1 MTKPVRLAR
10 EARDELHNAA
20 RRYGEVRPELR
31 AEFLAAIDEAL
42 ARLVRMAR
50 HLGSPAARHRRSARA
65 HPPRVRTGLPVLAV
79 LRGVADPIPR
89 AGGRPRSQEA
99 VLLAQPAMSTVSN
112 CASAS
117 SLSGR
122 TSD

>member
-10 EARDELHNAA
+10 EARDELHKAA

-31 AEFLAAIDEAL
+31 AEFLAAIDEAM

-50 HLGSPAARHRRSARA
+50 HLGSPPGIDAALGVR
-65 HPPRVRTGLPVLAV
+65 PRVRTALPVLAV

-99 VLLAQPAMSTVSN
+99 VYWRN
-112 CASAS
+112 
-117 SLSGR
+117 R
-122 TSD
+122 R